1 MLNYNNLV
9 GKLLQRVII
18 HQSRH
23 SSENSRVNEKALDD
37 CYLSAELSSES
48 REITPRKRKNPFKVP
63 GAEIGKGQRNVR
75 HEHLNKFEHFLS
87 VRVNSR
93 RSSVNLWYAFTETPF
108 TLDYY
113 IVVYLHQLRY
123 AQLKT
128 VHDTWPD
135 SNLGF
140 VPFCPILSQK
150 LLLRF
155 FTNG

>member
-1 MLNYNNLV
+1 MLKLMLNYNNLV
-9 GKLLQRVII
+9 GKVLQKVII

-23 SSENSRVNEKALDD
+23 SSENPRVNEKALDN

-63 GAEIGKGQRNVR
+63 GAEIGKGQRSLR
-75 HEHLNKFEHFLS
+75 LKHLNKFEHFLS

-113 IVVYLHQLRY
+113 IIVYWHQLWY
-123 AQLKT
+123 AQLRT
-128 VHDTWPD
+128 VPGT
-135 SNLGF
+135 
-140 VPFCPILSQK
+140 
-150 LLLRF
+150 
-155 FTNG
+155 